1 MPLDAPDAA
10 IQCKTREKEAGA
22 KMLDEWDQMMPNI
35 CSDVC
40 GHEKVLPSVSTLYN
54 QHHLLVLLNR
64 VL

>member
-1 MPLDAPDAA
+1 
-10 IQCKTREKEAGA
+10 
-22 KMLDEWDQMMPNI
+22 MLDEWDQMMPNI

-40 GHEKVLPSVSTLYN
+40 GHEEVLPSVSTLYN